1 MEIIIYLKIIRINNK
16 ILSNNRSNLFLSKI
30 IPINNICKINN
41 NNLINM
47 DKFNNKIL
55 DNNSKDFLHNKEIQC
70 KINKRIIIISSNNNN
85 KMNNK
90 FIKIIFNL

>member
-1 MEIIIYLKIIRINNK
+1 
-16 ILSNNRSNLFLSKI
+16 
-30 IPINNICKINN
+30 
-41 NNLINM
+41 M